1 MSHETEPKNFF
12 EYLQSLPADSQIH
25 AAQQRYGR
33 AIDSLDGIE
42 SLLLELRSASTAL
55 RSLLQESADS
65 QAPVVAAYA
74 HMLDADAQLA
84 GAVAACP
91 LIQGAERSQ

>member
-12 EYLQSLPADSQIH
+12 EYLQSLPADSEIH

-55 RSLLQESADS
+55 RSLLQEGSDS
-65 QAPVVAAYA
+65 QMAVVAAYA
-74 HMLDADAQLA
+74 SMLATDAQLA
-84 GAVAACP
+84 GTIAATP
-91 LIQGAERSQ
+91 LIEKGWQG